1 MFVGTQRSVDAS
13 ASALRQ

>member
-13 ASALRQ
+13 ASAFRQ